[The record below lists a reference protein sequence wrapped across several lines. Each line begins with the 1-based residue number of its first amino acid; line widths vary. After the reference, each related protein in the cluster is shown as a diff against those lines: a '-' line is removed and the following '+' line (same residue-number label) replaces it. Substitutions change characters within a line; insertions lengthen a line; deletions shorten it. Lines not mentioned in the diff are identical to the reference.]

1 MADMHKQ
8 IQLLLHRWGHQI
20 NAAANQQHR
29 HIEAG
34 QTTGGP
40 KQTAKTVEGH
50 DAEDGDRRKEGVR
63 NRIKGRDRAPR
74 RAIPGHPGHLAL
86 QQLGQIRQGQGA
98 LHCLT
103 APGHPLLRQQ
113 AAAHEGRQGPEG
125 MAHQDNPLATS
136 GFGTKRWQDPILFC
150 GEHGL
155 HIGQAEWHRFG
166 PWRWAVTKQGVLN
179 SLVVTAGMVQEHHR
193 PPLASQLIGHPTE
206 LGTVPAQ
213 PRHQQNPR
221 TWLRLT
227 RRPNLEG
234 QGHRPVGHNQIHVL
248 GPKALPS
255 FEVKGNRPA
264 QGQGQGP

>member
-29 HIEAG
+29 HIEVG
-34 QTTGGP
+34 QTNAGP
-40 KQTAKTVEGH
+40 KQAAKAVESH
-50 DAEDGDRRKEGVR
+50 DPEQGDRRKEGVR
-63 NRIKGRDRAPR
+63 GRAGDRVRAPR

-98 LHCLT
+98 LHRPT
-103 APGHPLLRQQ
+103 APSHPLLRQQ

-125 MAHQDNPLATS
+125 MAHQDNALATR
-136 GFGTKRWQDPILFC
+136 GFGPKRWQGPILFC

-155 HIGQAEWHRFG
+155 HIGQAERHRFG
-166 PWRWAVTKQGVLN
+166 PWRWAVAKQGILN
-179 SLVVTAGMVQEHHR
+179 SLVVTARMVQEHHR
-193 PPLASQLIGHPTE
+193 PALASQLIGHPPE
-206 LGTVPAQ
+206 LDTVPAQ

-221 TWLRLT
+221 AWLRLT

-234 QGHRPVGHNQIHVL
+234 QGRRPVRHNQIHVL

-255 FEVKGNRPA
+255 FQIKGNRPP
-264 QGQGQGP
+264 QRQGQGP